1 MAGSRTQ
8 PQWQRFCFF
17 WPLLLVGWLGGCA
30 LAPGLVMEPG
40 SEEQGD
46 VAFIP
51 ITDRLV
57 YALSEEEKHKPS
69 VPQELLEE
77 NGHPYRIGV
86 NDSLMVTFWGVPE
99 MMPNLPT
106 VQVGGQD
113 ISQPVGTQVVQAD
126 GTIFVP
132 YVGAIAVAGL
142 TEGEARDKITAALKP
157 ILQSPQVDVSVVKFD
172 SRHVTITGAL
182 AKPGRVA
189 LTRKPLTL
197 AEAFGA
203 AGGLTPQADASRV
216 SLVRGDRI
224 YQIDLDAL
232 QPLAGRV
239 LLRDG
244 DRVHVPT
251 TEDKKIFVMGEVS
264 KPTVIRYG
272 RKSISLME
280 ALGEA
285 NGVRQET
292 ASGRE
297 IYVIRAFDSHMQ
309 TARVV
314 YRLEAASAS
323 KLALAGSFPLEPQD
337 IVFVGPA
344 QITRWNR
351 LVSSFFPSLLFL
363 TTADD
368 LQN

>member
-1 MAGSRTQ
+1 MARSQ
-8 PQWQRFCFF
+8 DWPQLCKSLFLWPFF
-17 WPLLLVGWLGGCA
+17 LLGGMSGCA
-30 LAPGLVMEPG
+30 LAPGLVMSPG
-40 SEEQGD
+40 VEDSSE
-46 VAFIP
+46 VAFVP

-57 YALSEEEKHKPS
+57 YALRQEEEKPA
-69 VPQELLEE
+69 VPAELLQE
-77 NGHPYRIGV
+77 NGQPYRIGV

-106 VQVGGQD
+106 VQGGGQD
-113 ISQPVGTQVVQAD
+113 ISQPVGTQVVSHE

-132 YVGAIAVAGL
+132 YAGTIEVAGL
-142 TEGEARDKITAALKP
+142 TEEEARKKITAALEP

-172 SRHVTITGAL
+172 SRHVTLTGAL
-182 AKPGRVA
+182 MKPGRVPLA
-189 LTRKPLTL
+189 RKPLTL

-203 AGGLTPQADASRV
+203 AGGLTEQADASRV
-216 SLVRGDRI
+216 SLVRNGQV

-251 TEDKKIFVMGEVS
+251 TEDKKIFVMGEVA

-285 NGVRQET
+285 NGLRQET

-297 IYVIRAFDSHMQ
+297 IYVIRAFDMKMQ

-323 KLALAGSFPLEPQD
+323 RLALAGSFPLEPQD
-337 IVFVGPA
+337 VVFVGPA

-351 LVSSFFPSLLFL
+351 LVSSIFPSLLFL
-363 TTADD
+363 TTANDI
-368 LQN
+368 NNN